1 MEVPRWSL
9 RAARGRGHCSG
20 AGRCVLEIA
29 AFVLGA
35 ALGSFANVLIH
46 RLPRRESVVVPSSH
60 CPRCGAPIRPW
71 DNVPVLSYL
80 LLRGRC
86 RYCLEPIAPRY
97 LIVEIVAGALF
108 AGLAAQYGVTLTAM
122 RFAVLA
128 FALVVVFFTDL
139 EWNLVPNA
147 VTYPGI
153 AAGILLSA
161 ASGGLIPALLAAV
174 GAGAV
179 FLLIA
184 VVSRGGMGGG
194 DIKLAAMIGAFLG
207 PAAAA
212 VALFLAVAI
221 GAGAGLVLIALRLRT
236 RKDTMPFGP
245 ALAAGAMIAVFASN
259 AILHWYLTK
268 IPAAG
273 P

>member
-1 MEVPRWSL
+1 M
-9 RAARGRGHCSG
+9 
-20 AGRCVLEIA
+20 LEFT
-29 AFVLGA
+29 AFVVGA

-46 RLPRRESVVVPSSH
+46 RLPRHEPVVLPPSRCPH
-60 CPRCGAPIRPW
+60 CAAPIHPR
-71 DNVPVLSYL
+71 DNIPILSYL

-86 RYCLEPIAPRY
+86 RHCGAPIALRY
-97 LIVEIVAGALF
+97 PIVETVMGGLF
-108 AGLAAQYGVTLTAM
+108 AGLVWQYGVSLGTL

-139 EWNLVPNA
+139 EWTVVPNA
-147 VTYPGI
+147 ITYPGI
-153 AAGILLSA
+153 VVGVLLSA
-161 ASGGLIPALLAAV
+161 ASGNLVPSLLAAA

-184 VVSRGGMGGG
+184 MLSRGGMGGG

-207 PAAAA
+207 PPAVI

-221 GAGAGLVLIALRLRT
+221 GAAGGLVLIALRLRT

-259 AILHWYLTK
+259 AILHWYL
-268 IPAAG
+268 ARLL
-273 P
+273 